1 MNEWMEEAETGGRKG
16 QKLERFDLIPPRV
29 LAHVARQYGRGA
41 YKYDDHNWR
50 KGYPWSL
57 SYAAAMRHLNA
68 FWNGQDYDEED
79 PFWGEQG
86 MTMPHHLDAAIFHLM
101 TLREF
106 GYDHREYDDRQP

>member
-16 QKLERFDLIPPRV
+16 QKLERFDLIPPGV
-29 LAHVARQYGRGA
+29 LADVARQYGRGA
-41 YKYDDHNWR
+41 HKYDDHNWR

-68 FWNGQDYDEED
+68 FWAGENWDKDLYWASQEMDY
-79 PFWGEQG
+79 
-86 MTMPHHLDAAIFHLM
+86 PHHLDAAIFHLM

-106 GYDHREYDDRQP
+106 TRTHQEYDDRQP